1 MKKTTTHPPPSRLK
15 GGPQLPKSLRKYIRK
30 EKARIRREV
39 LDFKEQEKL
48 ISELYK
54 KFFKPSK
61 TTSTKFS
68 ERKPDIAKRVEVA
81 LLGKN
86 YENKRDIQTGD
97 K

>member
-39 LDFKEQEKL
+39 LDLKGQERL
-48 ISELYK
+48 IQELYK
-54 KFFKPSK
+54 KFS
-61 TTSTKFS
+61 
-68 ERKPDIAKRVEVA
+68 
-81 LLGKN
+81 KN